1 MTPIGCLAW
10 HGVNPNLKS
19 YIKMY
24 LDVVF
29 IRHPNICIVPRMELI
44 CVFQFLSKKS
54 LEIKKRLKELDRVAH
69 DKSFSNLLL
78 KLSTIFILKMC
89 FLKISALA
97 FVYSFECNY
106 SNTTCG
112 KTKHHFYVRTAD
124 HIGILYL
131 KQLSQKCWL
140 RIQLFQVICWLLS
153 AT

>member
-1 MTPIGCLAW
+1 
-10 HGVNPNLKS
+10 
-19 YIKMY
+19 MY

-29 IRHPNICIVPRMELI
+29 IRHPSICIVPRMELVCI
-44 CVFQFLSKKS
+44 FQFLSKKS

-69 DKSFSNLLL
+69 DKSYSNLLL

-89 FLKISALA
+89 FLKTSALA
-97 FVYSFECNY
+97 FVYSFECNCC
-106 SNTTCG
+106 NTTYG
-112 KTKHHFYVRTAD
+112 KTKHHRTQWSYSNMIRTAD

-140 RIQLFQVICWLLS
+140 RIQLFQVISWLLS